1 MLYKFHITGYAQV
14 DLYRYDNNCTI
25 DITVYSDTEQNA
37 LDKAKSVLGYPVARH
52 SRKIIVEEIL
62 QEDSAIDTNEIKQQ
76 AYREFT
82 EKLADMLLKYNFISD
97 GKYNVYYCSDVKK
110 CIDKILRELENN

>member
-110 CIDKILRELENN
+110 CIDKILSEGIGE